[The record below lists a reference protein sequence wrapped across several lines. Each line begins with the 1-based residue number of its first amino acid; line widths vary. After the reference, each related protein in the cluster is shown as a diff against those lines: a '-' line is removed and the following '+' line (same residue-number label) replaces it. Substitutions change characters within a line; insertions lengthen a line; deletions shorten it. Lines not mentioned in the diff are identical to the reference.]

1 MTGRARSFTL
11 FGHVDVCRQV
21 CPHPA
26 LGVAL
31 MTRAQMA
38 IRPLVAATA
47 TLILGL
53 VALGCIASAVAVGAA
68 RAARTLN
75 VTDEAH
81 LRLAGT
87 SGSTLIEE
95 GPASGA
101 LPGTVRVRFT
111 VGASISGS
119 FTIYPRGGG
128 SISGQGSARLHSTGT
143 YASFGGSM
151 SVSHGT
157 GRYAH
162 AHGRGGFYG
171 TVNRNTDALVIQTT
185 GRLAY

>member
-1 MTGRARSFTL
+1 MWAFVDRYSRALAAPMMEAR
-11 FGHVDVCRQV
+11 V
-21 CPHPA
+21 
-26 LGVAL
+26 
-31 MTRAQMA
+31 A
-38 IRPLVAATA
+38 IRPLLRATA
-47 TLILGL
+47 TLTLGM
-53 VALGCIASAVAVGAA
+53 VALGCPTSAVAAGAA
-68 RAARTLN
+68 STARTLN

-87 SGSTLIEE
+87 SGSILLEE

-111 VGASISGS
+111 VSSTISGS

-128 SISGQGSARLHSTGT
+128 SISGHGSARLHSTGT
-143 YASFGGSM
+143 YASFGGTM

-157 GRYAH
+157 GRYEH
-162 AHGRGGFYG
+162 AHGNGGFYG